1 MAFKR
6 KKQLRGIC
14 ESKNVRISKPLI
26 QLIISKQR
34 EMQDKLGN
42 KKKVPFVLASFEITR
57 SYNGN
62 K

>member
-6 KKQLRGIC
+6 KKCFRGIV

-26 QLIISKQR
+26 QLIVSKQR
-34 EMQDKLGN
+34 EMQDKAGN
-42 KKKVPFVLASFEITR
+42 KYKVPFVLASFEITR
-57 SYNGN
+57 SYNG

>member
-6 KKQLRGIC
+6 KKKLRGIV
-14 ESKNVRISKPLI
+14 ETKNARISKPLF
-26 QLIISKQR
+26 QLILTKQK